1 MAYYQVS
8 YNSHT
13 NLFFPRAIV
22 KGKPVESEEIAD
34 ALSDK
39 CTLTEGDI
47 LAVLWNLPKV
57 MHSFMKQGKSVHLER
72 LGFFKFELSSKGVA
86 SLDEFDLETQKETV
100 HVSFI
105 PERVKGSSGGYTR
118 RLVDYS
124 TIEWIDLTDYSSL
137 SSSAAASSE
146 AEDEADSSEEAAS
159 GTDSSEE
166 ADSSDSA
173 ATESEG

>member
-13 NLFFPRAIV
+13 NLYFPRAIV

-137 SSSAAASSE
+137 SSSASASAE
-146 AEDEADSSEEAAS
+146 EDEAASSEEAAS
-159 GTDSSEE
+159 GTE
-166 ADSSDSA
+166 SSDSA